1 MKRVSSSVPSLEQ
14 RHGPVSR
21 RVSVARRQGRDSG
34 PWRNDLQVSRRLS
47 RRPVVPSFFRPTA
60 LKEIS
65 DLSGCKKVL
74 HPSETLLLAPFR
86 DDVTKKEDKLIKEAL
101 FQFICDTKVKI

>member
-1 MKRVSSSVPSLEQ
+1 MSHRL
-14 RHGPVSR
+14 
-21 RVSVARRQGRDSG
+21 
-34 PWRNDLQVSRRLS
+34 SRRLNNATDQCPVVCPS
-47 RRPVVPSFFRPTA
+47 HVDKDATVARGVMTYRCPVVRPVVPSLFRPTA

-65 DLSGCKKVL
+65 DLSGCKKEL